1 MKKKTLK
8 GIIVFTLLLCL
19 TFAFAGCG
27 DKPPTPQV
35 EEKAN
40 ELEYKHIVTEE
51 QKKAVQD
58 FFKEVGDAFG
68 VPFKKIENKDA
79 FFETSYD
86 ISTPAPEGDTT
97 FTYDETKKV
106 YVKFEFQ
113 SVIKAEKVNE
123 SKALLKVKAGGTMA
137 LNNGDEYE
145 VLAYFDTATENV
157 ALRLAKGGVTQ
168 FERNVIIGNVQKI
181 KEDNPVKDFNFSL
194 ATIIKALDSALS
206 SQPFII
212 GALGCNIE
220 TLYNQQVVR
229 LLTRAMYVENNSVLE
244 PAFNSA
250 NGKYSL
256 NIDSNQVQ
264 SAAKSFFERAAFIQG
279 DKQYNPKKDYNTDNK
294 KDILDNDSDDFF
306 KGNILEAAGVSGD
319 WKDWDEHFKFSDNA
333 FNFSMNFDKTSDGVE
348 NGNITV
354 KVSKDASVTYPAKP
368 KDSPVTI
375 TTKVM
380 AKKGVELEV
389 TNFKLSVKELGDNA
403 VNTDDCKADIERI
416 QALAPENLAK
426 FKAEGVASAKYDAV
440 EKNFDYSIDADVNV
454 FALLNK
460 TITAD
465 TVKGAINVLNFT
477 VKEGETVVFSAV
489 WDNSAKTLAVKYADG
504 TTKDVTAEEIATMIT
519 KAKAKMNDLSETPL
533 TKIFNDLIREL
544 INNNGLEKIKLLKGI
559 AINVSEGTVTI
570 PSGIDSALL
579 SILGLSYKDF
589 VGVELDITK
598 AIFPMV
604 NGKSPTQIIVHAPKI
619 MA

>member
-79 FFETSYD
+79 FFETSGD
-86 ISTPAPEGDTT
+86 ISIPAPEGNTT

-123 SKALLKVKAGGTMA
+123 SKALLKVKAGGTKT

-168 FERNVIIGNVQKI
+168 FERNVIIGDVQKI

-194 ATIIKALDSALS
+194 ATIIKALDSS
-206 SQPFII
+206 
-212 GALGCNIE
+212 LGSTVQNFLHCNIE
-220 TLYNQQVVR
+220 SIYNQQIVR

-256 NIDSNQVQ
+256 NIDSKQVQ
-264 SAAKSFFERAAFIQG
+264 SAAKSFFERAASIQK
-279 DKQYNPKKDYNTDNK
+279 DTQYNPKKDYNTDNK
-294 KDILDNDSDDFF
+294 KDILDNDSDTFLQTS
-306 KGNILEAAGVSGD
+306 ILELASLSGD

-333 FNFSMNFDKTSDGVE
+333 FNFSMNFDKTTDGVE

-354 KVSKDASVTYPAKP
+354 KVSKGASVTYPAKP
-368 KDSPVTI
+368 KGSPDTII

-380 AKKGVELEV
+380 AKKGVDLEV

-403 VNTDDCKADIERI
+403 VNTDGCKADIERI

-454 FALLNK
+454 FALLDK
-460 TITAD
+460 TIIAG

-489 WDNSAKTLAVKYADG
+489 WDNSAKTLAIKYADG
-504 TTKDVTAEEIATMIT
+504 TTKDVTAEEIATMIK

-533 TKIFNDLIREL
+533 TKIFNDLIGEL
-544 INNNGLEKIKLLKGI
+544 MNNNGLAKIKLLEGI
-559 AINVSEGTVTI
+559 DINIISEGTVTI
-570 PSGIDSALL
+570 PGGIDSALL
-579 SILGLSYKDF
+579 SVFGLSYKDF

-604 NGKSPTQIIVHAPKI
+604 NGKSPTQIIVHVPKI
-619 MA
+619 TA